1 MTIDI
6 WRDDIKSYIYF
17 ISSISQEKMYGG
29 LSSKSDLMGG
39 IFDRWINLISEG
51 AIFNKYFLKKISP
64 KYKVITDFYQ
74 YKPIDNGIA
83 PDLLGVRTSRKDI
96 PFAKF
101 GQQGWMP
108 YKNAPQIEVKTF
120 KEDQYLVSLRNQH
133 YDGKYLVLLQMDLN
147 PAYLVPFFSKD
158 IFSCKVYSSLK
169 MNDEVFIEEKLSREM
184 KQTPRIIK
192 DKKIGTLDLIR
203 VTTAT
208 EFMNC
213 CDLCGSKISPQY
225 IKSIDNTRKLNK
237 SKVIIKM
244 NKLCDLKGKLFVF
257 NKSWYKRQKHT
268 NIMTLSWKIM
278 NVDQIQVT
286 KITGSSITINV
297 LDDNASINNIELLA
311 GNSYLI
317 KFGLLDR
324 SGAGGAEY
332 FMHKSI
338 IEIVDDHERE
348 MILKI
353 KEHIENEKG

>member
-1 MTIDI
+1 MIIDI

-17 ISSISQEKMYGG
+17 ISSMSQEKMYGG

-39 IFDRWINLISEG
+39 IFDRWINIISEG

-64 KYKVITDFYQ
+64 KYKVISDFYR
-74 YKPIDNGIA
+74 YNPINIGIA
-83 PDLLGVRTSRKDI
+83 PDLLGIRTSHKDI

-101 GQQGWMP
+101 GQNGWMP

-120 KEDQYLVSLRNQH
+120 KKDQYLVSLRNQH
-133 YDGKYLVLLQMDLN
+133 YDGKYLVLLQMFLN

-169 MNDEVFIEEKLSREM
+169 MNNKVFIEEGFSKEM
-184 KQTPRIIK
+184 KQTPKIIK
-192 DKKIGTLDLIR
+192 DKKIGTLELIR
-203 VTTAT
+203 VTTAN

-213 CDLCGSKISPQY
+213 CDLCGPKISPQY
-225 IKSIDNTRKLNK
+225 IKTIDITRKLNNPRE
-237 SKVIIKM
+237 VIKM
-244 NKLCDLKGKLFVF
+244 STLCDLKGKLFTF
-257 NKSWYKRQKHT
+257 NERWYKLQKNKSIK
-268 NIMTLSWKIM
+268 TLSWKIT
-278 NVDQIQVT
+278 NIDQIEVI
-286 KITGSSITINV
+286 KITGSSISINA
-297 LDDNASINNIELLA
+297 LADGISINNIELSA

-324 SGAGGAEY
+324 SGANGAEY

-338 IEIVDDHERE
+338 IEVVDEYEEE

>member
-17 ISSISQEKMYGG
+17 ISSMSQEKMYGG

-39 IFDRWINLISEG
+39 IFDRWINIISEG
-51 AIFNKYFLKKISP
+51 TIFNKYFLKKISP
-64 KYKVITDFYQ
+64 KYKVITDFYL
-74 YKPIDNGIA
+74 YKPSNIGIA
-83 PDLLGVRTSRKDI
+83 PDLLGVRTPHGDV

-101 GQQGWMP
+101 GQQGWTP
-108 YKNAPQIEVKTF
+108 YKDAPQIEVKTF

-133 YDGKYLVLLQMDLN
+133 YNGKYLVLLQMDLN

-158 IFSCKVYSSLK
+158 IFSRKVYSSLK

-184 KQTPRIIK
+184 KQTPRITK
-192 DKKIGTLDLIR
+192 DKKLGTLDLIR
-203 VTTAT
+203 VTTAD

-213 CDLCGSKISPQY
+213 CDLCGPKISPQY
-225 IKSIDNTRKLNK
+225 IKSIDNTRKLNTPK
-237 SKVIIKM
+237 IIIKM
-244 NKLCDLKGKLFVF
+244 NELCDLEDKLFVF
-257 NKSWYKRQKHT
+257 NKRWYDLQINK

-278 NVDQIQVT
+278 NVDQIEVT
-286 KITGSSITINV
+286 KITGSSISIRV
-297 LDDNASINNIELLA
+297 LAESASINNIELLA

-324 SGAGGAEY
+324 SGARGVEY

-338 IEIVDDHERE
+338 IEIVDDYEEE